1 MEDHQENGAGRGAQ
15 PGLPEED
22 GRRLA
27 GQVGKDVERMKKA
40 EKEKHNVLSAWLS
53 LGTIGLLFILPVVVG
68 AFVGRWLDEHLAGYA
83 IHWTITGIL
92 LGVILGALSV
102 YNHLRQNL

>member
-1 MEDHQENGAGRGAQ
+1 MENHEEDDAGRAAKR
-15 PGLPEED
+15 PLPEED

-27 GQVGKDVERMKKA
+27 SQVSQDVERIKKA
-40 EKEKHNVLSAWLS
+40 EQEKRKVLSSWLF
-53 LGTIGLLFILPVVVG
+53 LGSVGLLFIVPVVLG

-92 LGVILGALSV
+92 LGVILGAISV
-102 YNHLRQNL
+102 FNHIRQNL